1 MDCRC
6 TIWPNPKIKVEWFI
20 KLKRRGK
27 LEVIANKKELKK
39 WKLTDW
45 KQRSKKLTW
54 TREKAHMRDD
64 AQIRDNDDGDDDE
77 ALISEGE
84 SALEFHVTTLSAT
97 LVKIIILLS
106 HSHPR

>member
-1 MDCRC
+1 
-6 TIWPNPKIKVEWFI
+6 
-20 KLKRRGK
+20 
-27 LEVIANKKELKK
+27 
-39 WKLTDW
+39 
-45 KQRSKKLTW
+45 
-54 TREKAHMRDD
+54 MRDD